1 MSGKMRIPFSS
12 LFEVLLKR
20 VGMVSPSPTEEI
32 VGGIV
37 APGGLGKSTIA
48 LEICRSSKS
57 ARACF
62 RLWGTL
68 LA

>member
-1 MSGKMRIPFSS
+1 MRIPFSS
-12 LFEVLLKR
+12 LFDVSSKG

-37 APGGLGKSTIA
+37 APGGLGKSVIA
-48 LEICRSSKS
+48 LETCRLIEVGKDL
-57 ARACF
+57 F
-62 RLWGTL
+62 GPWGTL

>member
-1 MSGKMRIPFSS
+1 
-12 LFEVLLKR
+12 
-20 VGMVSPSPTEEI
+20 MVSPSPTEEI

-57 ARACF
+57 ARTCF

>member
-12 LFEVLLKR
+12 LFEVPSKG

-37 APGGLGKSTIA
+37 APGGLGRSVIA
-48 LEICRSSKS
+48 LETCRSTEVGKDL
-57 ARACF
+57 F

>member
-1 MSGKMRIPFSS
+1 MRIPFSY
-12 LFEVLLKR
+12 LFDVPSKG
-20 VGMVSPSPTEEI
+20 VAMVSLSPTEEI

-37 APGGLGKSTIA
+37 APGGLGKSMMA
-48 LEICRSSKS
+48 LGTCRSTEVGKDL
-57 ARACF
+57 F